1 MAEVQ
6 NIDKENEIKHLG
18 GVLLKTGTLL
28 MSAGANT
35 GRIRTTVSRIA
46 EAFGYSVELHI
57 SQRAITLTI
66 MDEEES
72 SFFSR
77 LRRTPPHVINFKIIS
92 GISTMSWSVPEEQWS
107 IQQVE
112 DELDRLEKA
121 PHFPRLMVLTM
132 VGLAGAGFCALADGS
147 AIDIVFT
154 FVASFVGLFVRQES
168 MKAKFNPYLAVY
180 FAAFTASLIAGL
192 ANKIGVGDTGNH
204 AFVTSVLFLIPGV
217 PLINSFSDI
226 IDGNIQNGITRGF
239 TGFIMSFTIALGVL
253 TSTLIYQF

>member
-1 MAEVQ
+1 MKGVQ
-6 NIDKENEIKHLG
+6 TNSKEIETLG
-18 GVLLKTGTLL
+18 TALLKTGTLL

-35 GRIRTTVSRIA
+35 GRVRTTVNRIA

-66 MDEEES
+66 MDEDEL

-77 LRRTPPHVINFKIIS
+77 LRRTPPHVINFQTITA
-92 GISTMSWSVPEEQWS
+92 ISTISWLVIEEQWTIEQYS
-107 IQQVE
+107 I
-112 DELDRLEKA
+112 ELKKVDNI
-121 PHFPRLMVLTM
+121 PHFPRWMVLLL
-132 VGLAGAGFCALADGS
+132 VGMAGAGFCALAEGS
-147 AIDIVFT
+147 AIDMLFT
-154 FVASFVGLFVRQES
+154 FIASTVGLFVRQES
-168 MKAKFNPYLAVY
+168 VKANFNPYLSVY

-192 ANKIGVGDTGNH
+192 AHKLGIGDAGNH

-239 TGFIMSFTIALGVL
+239 TGLILSFTIALGML
-253 TSTLIYQF
+253 TASFIYQF